1 MNLKVLYQNEIGHTL
16 VVVNFGIGRESRRGA
31 KDPVTFVNFVSAK
44 RMLGLG
50 QHRELKTLENIQ
62 LVDFC
67 YSSVLGLGTF
77 L

>member
-1 MNLKVLYQNEIGHTL
+1 M
-16 VVVNFGIGRESRRGA
+16 GRESRRGA

-50 QHRELKTLENIQ
+50 QHREPQNLENIQ

-67 YSSVLGLGTF
+67 YISVLGLGTF

>member
-1 MNLKVLYQNEIGHTL
+1 M
-16 VVVNFGIGRESRRGA
+16 GRESRRGS

-50 QHRELKTLENIQ
+50 QHREPKNLENIQ

>member
-1 MNLKVLYQNEIGHTL
+1 M
-16 VVVNFGIGRESRRGA
+16 GRESRRGA

-62 LVDFC
+62 LVDICLQQCSRFGNYFMTA
-67 YSSVLGLGTF
+67 YSLPTYCSCASLLF
-77 L
+77 AQK